1 MWYSTI
7 VAWSPN
13 RIRLIDSKTNNMK
26 IISILL
32 FAMITVASA
41 NAQGKYFT
49 KTGTIS
55 FKAGTALE
63 DIDAINKSVTSIF
76 DPATGQIEFAV
87 LIKGFEFRRGLMQ
100 EHFNENYMESE
111 KLPKSTFK
119 GKFNDVSKIS
129 FSKDGSYA
137 TTVKGTLEIHGV
149 KKDVEM
155 PGTIKVVNGVISS
168 KADFIVVVADY
179 SIKIPGAVKDKI
191 SPTVNIHIECTYK
204 AMK

>member
-1 MWYSTI
+1 MKVKLI
-7 VAWSPN
+7 LFVAM
-13 RIRLIDSKTNNMK
+13 T
-26 IISILL
+26 
-32 FAMITVASA
+32 AVALA

-55 FKAGTALE
+55 FKAGTSLE

-76 DPATGQIEFAV
+76 DTATGQIEFAV
-87 LIKGFEFRRGLMQ
+87 LIKGFEFKRGLMQ

-119 GKFNDVSKIS
+119 GKFVDVSKIS
-129 FSKDGSYA
+129 FSKDGSYS

-149 KKDVEM
+149 KKEVEV
-155 PGTIKVVNGVISS
+155 PGTIKVANGVISS
-168 KADFIVVVADY
+168 TADFTVLVADY
-179 SIKIPGAVKDKI
+179 DIKIPGAVKDKI
-191 SPTVNIHIECTYK
+191 SPTVNIHIECAYK